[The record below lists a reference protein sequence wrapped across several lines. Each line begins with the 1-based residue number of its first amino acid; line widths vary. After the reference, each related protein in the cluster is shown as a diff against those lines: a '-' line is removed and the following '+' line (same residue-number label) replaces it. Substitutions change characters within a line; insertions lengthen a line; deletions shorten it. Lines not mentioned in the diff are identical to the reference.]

1 MTGVCVGYLPQQ
13 ADQQGQQQD
22 ACQDSD
28 EDDPPGDPVLVGHAR
43 LRIDH
48 DRNLTETKGSY

>member
-1 MTGVCVGYLPQQ
+1 MGYLPQQ

-28 EDDPPGDPVLVGHAR
+28 EDDPPADPVLVNHAR

-48 DRNLTETKGSY
+48 DWNLTETKGPY

>member
-1 MTGVCVGYLPQQ
+1 MSYLPQQ

-22 ACQDSD
+22 ACQDRN
-28 EDDPPGDPVLVGHAR
+28 EDDPPADPVLVSHAR

-48 DRNLTETKGSY
+48 DWNLTETKGPY

>member
-1 MTGVCVGYLPQQ
+1 MTEVCVGYLPQQ

-22 ACQDSD
+22 ACHDSD
-28 EDDPPGDPVLVGHAR
+28 DDDPPGDPVLVNHAW

-48 DRNLTETKGSY
+48 DWNLTESKGPY